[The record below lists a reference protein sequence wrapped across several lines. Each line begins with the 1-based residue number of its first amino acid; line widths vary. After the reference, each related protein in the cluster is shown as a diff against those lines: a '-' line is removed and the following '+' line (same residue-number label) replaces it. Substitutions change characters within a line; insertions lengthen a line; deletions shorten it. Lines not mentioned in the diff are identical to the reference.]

1 MLQSSLSLLSRYACE
16 LSGEHDDCVCIT
28 KYGDPTEA
36 GSERWMVVAVT
47 STQRCGKGRGS
58 FCGSS
63 SLVPWTECWSADGA
77 VDEFWFSFLCRAFRA
92 RIALWHKAKLTKG
105 VVLSFTSKMRL
116 APNQNTGIG
125 TPEVTWD
132 CSFRVCAPESC
143 FSDTVS
149 HSAGFI
155 IFYIIYTICP

>member
-1 MLQSSLSLLSRYACE
+1 MPVSSVGSTMIVSVSPSTVTQQKQVQKDEWLLLWLPHRGVARE
-16 LSGEHDDCVCIT
+16 EDHF
-28 KYGDPTEA
+28 
-36 GSERWMVVAVT
+36 VVA
-47 STQRCGKGRGS
+47 
-58 FCGSS
+58 
-63 SLVPWTECWSADGA
+63 LVPWTECWSADGA